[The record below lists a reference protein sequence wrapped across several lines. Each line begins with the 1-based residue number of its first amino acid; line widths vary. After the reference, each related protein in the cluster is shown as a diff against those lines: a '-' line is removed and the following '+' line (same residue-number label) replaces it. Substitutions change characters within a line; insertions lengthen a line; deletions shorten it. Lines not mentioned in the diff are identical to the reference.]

1 MSTYVEFLQSDM
13 IELCAS
19 GSTCT
24 FRIHQKLLQNKCK
37 AASGAFRHKF
47 PEAESKRYTFSET
60 ADLTISQFVEWA
72 YKGDYDEPDLSAVD
86 KCQWK
91 QHKHKQEAPGAEMT
105 IATSEDNADA
115 EGVLMHHTLL
125 CHLRVY
131 IFADTYL
138 VSGLRTLAFE
148 KLTAGLI
155 EMGLP
160 GTLNEQLAVVD
171 CLKEAFTRVPARDDL
186 LDWLARYAAWSLDRL
201 RQVTQF
207 HDVLKDRPALGSCM
221 METLNPATEAPWKA
235 KARKLRVPAYSAR
248 DDSMYAEDEPVYE

>member
-1 MSTYVEFLQSDM
+1 MAT
-13 IELCAS
+13 
-19 GSTCT
+19 
-24 FRIHQKLLQNKCK
+24 
-37 AASGAFRHKF
+37 SGAFRHNF
-47 PEAESKRYTFSET
+47 PEAESKRYTFTET
-60 ADLTISQFVEWA
+60 ADMTISQFVEWA
-72 YKGDYDEPDLSAVD
+72 YKGDYAEPDSSTVD
-86 KCQWK
+86 NCQGK
-91 QHKHKQEAPGAEMT
+91 HHKHKQEAPEGKMT
-105 IATSEDNADA
+105 TATSQDIADA
-115 EGVLMHHTLL
+115 DEVLMYHTLL

-138 VSGLRTLAFE
+138 VLGLKTLAFE

-155 EMGLP
+155 EMGQP
-160 GTLNEQLAVVD
+160 STLNEQLAVVD

-235 KARKLRVPAYSAR
+235 KPRKLRVPVYSAR
-248 DDSMYAEDEPVYE
+248 DDSVYAEDEPVSE